1 MNEFIHNY
9 YTTQITTKS
18 PSYKHKQNALLN
30 KTTDKMPKFISIDK
44 SGVAKSHNVEA
55 DYPLLDLYR
64 RVGFKSP
71 ESFDQQYVWK
81 TRGYR
86 VVLLAKTKGRNGQ
99 SNPYPL
105 PFAWAEMPVFYGS
118 IALLNIDEDGT
129 YRDLDI
135 NEWNSLQTEP
145 IEHVEETKV
154 ETEVKKETV
163 LVQDVRIEIQEL
175 PKEPKVSK
183 PRTTRTKQ
191 VVEEPVAEPVPVE
204 NIYVQELEEEAYNT
218 TETLIDTNIYNTL
231 SVPVVEFRSNI
242 CSKLAAIVPGPMLPI
257 NIEKGAYNYA
267 IREAKF
273 NSIVRKW
280 DNPTFMQLYTDRLRT
295 VFININ
301 TQPDFAARVKS
312 GDLDVETIA
321 YMTHQEMHPSR
332 WKESIERKIKRDDSK
347 FNAKVEASTD
357 MFVCRNYKCK
367 SKRCTY
373 YEMQTRSADES
384 ATVFITCL
392 DCGKHWKM

>member
-1 MNEFIHNY
+1 
-9 YTTQITTKS
+9 
-18 PSYKHKQNALLN
+18 
-30 KTTDKMPKFISIDK
+30 MPKFISIDK
-44 SGVAKSHNVEA
+44 TGVAKSHNVEA

-86 VVLLAKTKGRNGQ
+86 IVLLAKTKGRNGQ

-105 PFAWAEMPVFYGS
+105 PFAWDSMPVFYGS

-129 YRDLDI
+129 YRDLDL
-135 NEWNSLQTEP
+135 NEWNSLRSDNEIRGNNNDTDICEKEKDNNKDDTETR
-145 IEHVEETKV
+145 VEE
-154 ETEVKKETV
+154 EEEEAEEEP
-163 LVQDVRIEIQEL
+163 QRIEIQEM
-175 PKEPKVSK
+175 PKPLAK
-183 PRTTRTKQ
+183 PRTARTKQ
-191 VVEEPVAEPVPVE
+191 VVEEPIAEPVE
-204 NIYVQELEEEAYNT
+204 NTYVQELEEEAYNT
-218 TETLIDTNIYNTL
+218 TETILDTKIYNTL
-231 SVPVVEFRSNI
+231 SVPVVEFRSNV
-242 CSKLAAIVPGPMLPI
+242 CSKLAAILPGEMLPI
-257 NIEKGAYNYA
+257 NIEKGVYNYA
-267 IREAKF
+267 INEAKL

-280 DNPTFMQLYTDRLRT
+280 DNPSFMQLYKDRLRAI
-295 VFININ
+295 FININ
-301 TQPDFAARVKS
+301 TQPEFAARIKS
-312 GDLDVETIA
+312 GELDVETVA
-321 YMTHQEMHPSR
+321 YMTHQEMHPAR